1 MIIDL
6 TILFDNYPQE
16 EGFETGWGYS
26 CFVKK
31 AYGGILF
38 DTGADGE
45 KLLRNIQRA
54 GIKPDRI
61 TRIIISHFH
70 KDHSGG
76 LKEIATISNKA
87 EIYVGASLYEEI
99 KKSLP
104 SAKIYK
110 VDSEPLEIMNG
121 VYLTGELGEK
131 IKEISLVI
139 DTGSGLVIVTGC
151 AHPGIKEIIDKAHQ
165 IVNDKIFAVI
175 GGLHLKD
182 KKEDEIADIIKFLK
196 NEGIK
201 YIAPSHC
208 TGDLARSLFKKAFG
222 KGFIEVGV
230 GSHIYIGGSCD
241 YV

>member
-6 TILFDNYPQE
+6 TVLFDNYPAE

-31 AYGGILF
+31 GYGGILF

-45 KLLRNIQRA
+45 KLLRNIHKAEIR
-54 GIKPDRI
+54 PDRI
-61 TRIIISHFH
+61 LKVVISHFH
-70 KDHSGG
+70 RDHSGG
-76 LKEIATISNKA
+76 LKEIVAINNKA
-87 EIYVGASLYEEI
+87 KIYVGASQYEEI

-104 SAKIYK
+104 SARIHK
-110 VDSEPLEIMNG
+110 VASEPLEIMNG
-121 VYLTGELGEK
+121 VYLTGELGDR
-131 IKEISLVI
+131 IKEISLI
-139 DTGSGLVIVTGC
+139 MDTGGGLVIITGC
-151 AHPGIKEIIDKAHQ
+151 AHLGIKEIIEKAHK
-165 IVNDKIFAVI
+165 IVNDKIFAVV

-182 KKEDEIADIIKFLK
+182 KKEKEIADLIEFLK
-196 NEGIK
+196 NEGVK

-208 TGDLARSLFKKAFG
+208 TGDTARELFKQAFG
-222 KGFIEVGV
+222 KGFIEAGV

>member
-6 TILFDNYPQE
+6 TVLFDNYPAE

-31 AYGGILF
+31 GYGGILF
-38 DTGADGE
+38 DTGADGG
-45 KLLRNIQRA
+45 KLLRNLKKA
-54 GIKPDRI
+54 EIKPDRI
-61 TRIIISHFH
+61 LRVVISHSH

-76 LKEIATISNKA
+76 LKEIAAINNKA
-87 EIYVGASLYEEI
+87 EIYVGASQYEEI
-99 KKSLP
+99 KNFLP
-104 SAKIYK
+104 SSRIHQ

-121 VYLTGELGEK
+121 VYLTGELGEQ
-131 IKEISLVI
+131 IKEISLI
-139 DTGSGLVIVTGC
+139 MDTGGGLVVVTGC
-151 AHPGIKEIIDKAHQ
+151 AHPGIKEIIDKAHK
-165 IVNDKIFAVI
+165 IANDKIFAVV

-182 KKEDEIADIIKFLK
+182 KKENEIAHLIEFLK
-196 NEGIK
+196 NEGVK

-208 TGDLARSLFKKAFG
+208 TGDLARAMFKQAFG
-222 KGFIEVGV
+222 KSFIEAGA